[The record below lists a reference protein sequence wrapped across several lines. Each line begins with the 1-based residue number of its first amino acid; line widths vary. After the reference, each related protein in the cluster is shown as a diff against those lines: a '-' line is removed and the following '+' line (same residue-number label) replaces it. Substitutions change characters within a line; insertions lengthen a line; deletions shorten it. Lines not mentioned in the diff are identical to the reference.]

1 MCHAL
6 NDDSALLSQ
15 WLDPS
20 LPAQPLL
27 LGLHSYEERQQEKY
41 VLAARNMAW
50 TQTLR
55 RKGNAAH

>member
-6 NDDSALLSQ
+6 IDDSALLSQ
-15 WLDPS
+15 WLDPL

-27 LGLHSYEERQQEKY
+27 LGLQFYEERQQEKY
-41 VLAARNMAW
+41 VLAAKIITW

-55 RKGNAAH
+55 KKGNAAH